1 MQLRKILLVEDHED
15 TRELMAIFLTE
26 ADYVITTAS
35 SMMEALMLAGS
46 EQFDLFVLDSRL
58 PDGTGVELCERIRQR
73 DQTTPI
79 LFCSALAFE
88 KNKDEAFASGAQKY
102 LVKPVDL
109 SFLLSTVDELV
120 RPTTKIS
127 AEAKPRGPEI
137 RATLSESEAGAS
149 LEEKTGHSK
158 RVK

>member
-1 MQLRKILLVEDHED
+1 MLVG
-15 TRELMAIFLTE
+15 R
-26 ADYVITTAS
+26 
-35 SMMEALMLAGS
+35 
-46 EQFDLFVLDSRL
+46 EQFDLFVLDSKL

-88 KNKDEAFASGAQKY
+88 KNCSALAFEKNKEEAFASGAQKY
-102 LVKPVDL
+102 LVKPIDL
-109 SFLLSTVDELV
+109 SVLFATVAELV
-120 RPTTKIS
+120 GPTTKTS

-137 RATLSESEAGAS
+137 QATFSESEGGAS
-149 LEEKTGHSK
+149 LEKKAGPSK

>member
-26 ADYVITTAS
+26 ADYMITTAS

-58 PDGTGVELCERIRQR
+58 PDGTGVELCERIREC

-79 LFCSALAFE
+79 LFCSALAFK

-102 LVKPVDL
+102 LVKPIDL
-109 SFLLSTVDELV
+109 SVLFATVAELV
-120 RPTTKIS
+120 GSRTQNPAGAQRRRS
-127 AEAKPRGPEI
+127 EI
-137 RATLSESEAGAS
+137 GASLSESEAGVGGKKA
-149 LEEKTGHSK
+149 
-158 RVK
+158 